1 MTAKMAG
8 ARHYVNARH
17 ATKGLSMTTHA
28 LAASPLLVAVFLS
41 LAQPAAGPSGHWE
54 GAIQVP
60 GPELKIE
67 IDLASRDEKWEGTI
81 TIPAQGLKGFPL
93 SAITVQGDSVSF
105 ALSVPGNPQFKGT
118 LSKDSRSLTGE
129 FSQGGGTMPFAVT
142 RTGDAKFEAL
152 PKSTPITKDLEGS
165 WEGSLDA
172 NGTILRLLLKLS
184 NAPDGVAR
192 GTMISVDQGGVEL
205 PVAAVVQ
212 TGSHLKVVVQAIA
225 GTYEGDFKDGQLTG
239 TWKQGPGTL
248 PLVFKRPAQ
257 SK

>member
-1 MTAKMAG
+1 
-8 ARHYVNARH
+8 
-17 ATKGLSMTTHA
+17 MTTHV
-28 LAASPLLVAVFLS
+28 LAASPFLVAFILS

-67 IDLASRDEKWEGTI
+67 IDLAPRGEKWEGTI

-105 ALSVPGNPQFKGT
+105 ALNGVPGNPQFKGT
-118 LSKDSRSLTGE
+118 LSKDSRSLNGE
-129 FSQGGGTMPFAVT
+129 FGQGGGTMPFAVT

-184 NAPDGVAR
+184 NGPDGVAR
-192 GTMISVDQGGVEL
+192 GTMTSVDQGGVEL
-205 PVAAVVQ
+205 PAAAVVQ

-239 TWKQGPGTL
+239 TWRQGPGTL